1 MRTISRT
8 QFLNVQTETHQDT
21 PVKGKLLTAVMGEEQ
36 SDTDPN
42 PGFIG
47 KFIGGV

>member
-1 MRTISRT
+1 M
-8 QFLNVQTETHQDT
+8 QTETHQDT

-42 PGFIG
+42 PGFIA
-47 KFIGGV
+47 KLTSGV

>member
-1 MRTISRT
+1 M
-8 QFLNVQTETHQDT
+8 QTETHQDT

-42 PGFIG
+42 AGFTG